1 VSVPDYISPII
12 GYRVWQWVAAGLKSL
27 NGEPWFPGK
36 PLAAACRAS
45 NRRTTVGRA
54 EAAHDANDAPQEKCR
69 CGVYASKSLEHL
81 HTTGYERYG
90 ICGEVNLWG
99 TVVEHEQGF
108 RAQFAYPQNL
118 YLPLKMLPSTLA
130 EIQSRLQ
137 ALTLYGSDIF
147 VLGNGETISL
157 WAKDAGYSPAG
168 LDYLI
173 ERSKQYHD
181 RRRRNRTLKKGDR
194 VAILGRGIAV
204 VEYVDSKWIQAVV
217 WNKTSL
223 RIARQEIVWDER
235 NMRWETDANAA
246 CECLM
251 QPTQ

>member
-1 VSVPDYISPII
+1 M
-12 GYRVWQWVAAGLKSL
+12 
-27 NGEPWFPGK
+27 
-36 PLAAACRAS
+36 
-45 NRRTTVGRA
+45 VGR
-54 EAAHDANDAPQEKCR
+54 EGAAHDANDAPKEKCR

-81 HTTGYERYG
+81 HVTGYERYG

-108 RAQFAYPQNL
+108 RAQFAYPKSL
-118 YLPLKMLPSTLA
+118 YLPPKMLRSTLA

-147 VLGNGETISL
+147 IFGDSETISL
-157 WAKDAGYSPAG
+157 WDKDSGYSPAG

-173 ERSKQYHD
+173 ERSKQDHD
-181 RRRRNRTLKKGDR
+181 RRQRDRTLEKGDR

-204 VEYVDSKWIQAVV
+204 VEHIDSKWIQAVV

-223 RIARQEIVWDER
+223 RIARKEIVWDER
-235 NMRWETDANAA
+235 NARWETDANAA
-246 CECLM
+246 FECLV
-251 QPTQ
+251 QPML